1 MMTWFLN
8 ALGVNVEDVDGLTGW
23 SLRWET
29 AQWGALA
36 AVLTGVLLLL
46 SWWLYR
52 GGPQAVSRGR
62 RFFLFLLRAVFLVL
76 LAAILLQPV
85 LILSLE
91 REVPRTLPILI
102 DRTGSMMIE
111 DQQGR
116 SRIETVQSA
125 LLSPGGVG
133 MRRSLEEDLEVPLF
147 SFNEGVLAEWDE
159 ASAPLVAAG
168 DRTALGEAARKV
180 LDRYRGVSLA
190 GMLLITDGGQNSGVP
205 LATTVEQL
213 KEAGVPIFAVG
224 VGDSE
229 ARDVSIE
236 AVEVREVL
244 LAEDA
249 APVRVKLRTQGMKGE
264 RGRIVFS
271 LGGVDVSEE
280 EVRIEEDGPQEI
292 STLFIPKKAGDYAM
306 RARFEADNLA
316 EVMAEN
322 NEGQAGVRV
331 VDRRLRVLLLDQAP
345 RWEFKYLE
353 AMLLRER
360 RVELSCFLLEADRD
374 SGQADG
380 SPYLPRLPNRP
391 ETLYDFDLIVLGD
404 IDPRLLP
411 EGYLSLLGSYVSQ
424 AGGALTVIAGK
435 RFMPSAYGQ
444 TELQQLLPV
453 ELAGAS
459 IASSAEPAVRP
470 IKLALTPEGRES
482 VMLRLGDSPEE
493 SEARWDLLPP
503 VYWAARVE
511 RAKPAASVLLTR
523 PDASTGSREAPVLAL
538 HRYGAGEVLFLG
550 TDNLWR
556 FRRNVGD
563 RYHTILWGQM
573 IQRMAGARLL
583 TEAPRVILRANG
595 RSFAQ
600 GDRVRIYAKLFTQ
613 GWEPREDEV
622 VDAVLAAGS
631 DPSRRQEVLFR
642 AIPGEPGSYRAEF
655 AAGPPGNYR
664 VAVSGDDIA
673 TVDFTV
679 TDNNRE
685 YGRAALNEPL
695 LRDLAHETGGA
706 YIHLR
711 DFERVPSFLT
721 ERSARVASIRE
732 VDLWSSPLFFA
743 LIMLVLS
750 AEWIGR
756 KLSELK

>member
-1 MMTWFLN
+1 
-8 ALGVNVEDVDGLTGW
+8 
-23 SLRWET
+23 
-29 AQWGALA
+29 
-36 AVLTGVLLLL
+36 
-46 SWWLYR
+46 
-52 GGPQAVSRGR
+52 
-62 RFFLFLLRAVFLVL
+62 
-76 LAAILLQPV
+76 
-85 LILSLE
+85 
-91 REVPRTLPILI
+91 
-102 DRTGSMMIE
+102 
-111 DQQGR
+111 
-116 SRIETVQSA
+116 
-125 LLSPGGVG
+125 
-133 MRRSLEEDLEVPLF
+133 MRRYLEEDLEVPLIT
-147 SFNEGVLAEWDE
+147 FNEAVLAEWDE

-236 AVEVREVL
+236 SVEVREVL

-271 LGGVDVSEE
+271 LGGVNVSEE

-306 RARFEADNLA
+306 KARFEADNLA

-459 IASSAEPAVRP
+459 IASSAEP
-470 IKLALTPEGRES
+470 
-482 VMLRLGDSPEE
+482 
-493 SEARWDLLPP
+493 
-503 VYWAARVE
+503 
-511 RAKPAASVLLTR
+511 
-523 PDASTGSREAPVLAL
+523 
-538 HRYGAGEVLFLG
+538 
-550 TDNLWR
+550 
-556 FRRNVGD
+556 
-563 RYHTILWGQM
+563 
-573 IQRMAGARLL
+573 
-583 TEAPRVILRANG
+583 
-595 RSFAQ
+595 
-600 GDRVRIYAKLFTQ
+600 
-613 GWEPREDEV
+613 
-622 VDAVLAAGS
+622 
-631 DPSRRQEVLFR
+631 
-642 AIPGEPGSYRAEF
+642 
-655 AAGPPGNYR
+655 
-664 VAVSGDDIA
+664 
-673 TVDFTV
+673 
-679 TDNNRE
+679 
-685 YGRAALNEPL
+685 
-695 LRDLAHETGGA
+695 
-706 YIHLR
+706 
-711 DFERVPSFLT
+711 
-721 ERSARVASIRE
+721 
-732 VDLWSSPLFFA
+732 
-743 LIMLVLS
+743 
-750 AEWIGR
+750 
-756 KLSELK
+756 